1 VRGRAALHRKRRER
15 YCVTREKPRECWISR
30 LARVLQRPERA
41 GAKDGPFFQIR
52 KEQIMKATNSFGTA
66 TANVLIMLA
75 PALIGPI
82 AVAEGFADVTK
93 PIAVEIDR
101 AVMRIDI
108 AAAIRALRE
117 SLSDAR
123 IVAPEMGGT
132 PDDVKLAVAEAHDRG

>member
-1 VRGRAALHRKRRER
+1 
-15 YCVTREKPRECWISR
+15 
-30 LARVLQRPERA
+30 
-41 GAKDGPFFQIR
+41 
-52 KEQIMKATNSFGTA
+52 MKATNSFGTA
-66 TANVLIMLA
+66 TANVLIMLT